1 MATANATVRAVLD
14 YLNQKSSSSVPT
26 GAICYFAT
34 TAIPTGWLLCNGSN
48 VSRTTYAAL
57 FAAIGTKFGTGNGSS
72 TFTLP
77 NLDERFIE
85 GTTTTS
91 DVGKKLEAGLPNI
104 TGNFGW
110 MGYHSVIQSNPAA
123 LTGAFFA
130 DSAAA
135 IRYMRDE
142 SWEGN
147 SSWNPGMKASRSSS
161 IYGKSSTVQPSTIC
175 FMPCIKF

>member
-14 YLNQKSSSSVPT
+14 YLNEKSSSSVPT

-48 VSRTTYAAL
+48 VSRTTYKAL
-57 FAAIGTKFGTGNGSS
+57 FAAIGTKFGKGNGSS

-104 TGNFGW
+104 TGSTAGA
-110 MGYHSVIQSNPAA
+110 GLSPDAGSEGCIQTVTGR
-123 LTGAFFA
+123 LTYSDGRYSQKSLSIDASMS
-130 DSAAA
+130 SA
-135 IRYMRDE
+135 IY
-142 SWEGN
+142 N
-147 SSWNPGMKASRSSS
+147 STG
-161 IYGKSSTVQPSTIC
+161 TVQPNSVLLL
-175 FMPCIKF
+175 PCIKS

>member
-14 YLNQKSSSSVPT
+14 YLNEKSSSSVPT

-34 TAIPTGWLLCNGSN
+34 TAVPTGWLLCNGSN
-48 VSRTTYAAL
+48 VSRTTYKAL

-104 TGNFGW
+104 TGELGPALAQNSGTINNLVSGAISIDRSHDGTDWIGGSHWSAKGLAF
-110 MGYHSVIQSNPAA
+110 SASQSNSVYG
-123 LTGAFFA
+123 L
-130 DSAAA
+130 
-135 IRYMRDE
+135 
-142 SWEGN
+142 
-147 SSWNPGMKASRSSS
+147 SSK
-161 IYGKSSTVQPSTIC
+161 VQPQSILVL
-175 FMPCIKF
+175 PCIKT

>member
-104 TGNFGW
+104 TGEGLWWENGN
-110 MGYHSVIQSNPAA
+110 YS
-123 LTGAFFA
+123 
-130 DSAAA
+130 SAAVKGCF
-135 IRYMRDE
+135 YVSEE
-142 SWEGN
+142 SNHLGAGESDWDN
-147 SSWNPGMKASRSSS
+147 AMILMDASRSSS
-161 IYGKSSTVQPSTIC
+161 IYGRSDTVQPPSVKLL
-175 FMPCIKF
+175 PCIKI

>member
-104 TGNFGW
+104 TGTAKGDEFPTTE
-110 MGYHSVIQSNPAA
+110 MAS
-123 LTGAFFA
+123 LEGAFYHGGTYG
-130 DSAAA
+130 DTETGGGHGSA
-135 IRYMRDE
+135 IINFD
-142 SWEGN
+142 
-147 SSWNPGMKASRSSS
+147 ASRVSKIYGSSS
-161 IYGKSSTVQPSTIC
+161 IVQPRALML
-175 FMPCIKF
+175 FPCIKI

>member
-14 YLNQKSSSSVPT
+14 YLNEKSSSSVPT

-104 TGNFGW
+104 SGSIEPDGSSWSLGFSYLKFSGALKAMSSGNSG
-110 MGYHSVIQSNPAA
+110 SNPRY
-123 LTGAFFA
+123 
-130 DSAAA
+130 DSGG
-135 IRYMRDE
+135 YL
-142 SWEGN
+142 
-147 SSWNPGMKASRSSS
+147 GMQLDASLSSS
-161 IYGKSSTVQPSTIC
+161 AYGKSNTVQPKSLQLL
-175 FMPCIKF
+175 PCIKF